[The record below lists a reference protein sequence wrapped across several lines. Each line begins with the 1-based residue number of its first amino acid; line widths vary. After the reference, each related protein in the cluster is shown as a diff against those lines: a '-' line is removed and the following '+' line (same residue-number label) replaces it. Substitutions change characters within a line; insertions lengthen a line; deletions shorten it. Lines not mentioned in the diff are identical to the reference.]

1 LAGAKSS
8 GTRTG
13 GKTIKERSGMA
24 KFIIQFCFAV
34 LLLFFGV
41 LLGMQQANEGMQ
53 KMRGYEDVSLPSV
66 LHLSKNQSGEIEA
79 SVFGKKV
86 KVDDLQEKK
95 EKIENIK
102 AFNLFSE
109 LGKQFAN
116 AVETLMEQLLSFLT
130 KLFGK

>member
-1 LAGAKSS
+1 
-8 GTRTG
+8 
-13 GKTIKERSGMA
+13 MV
-24 KFIIQFCFAV
+24 KFIVQFCFAV

-53 KMRGYEDVSLPSV
+53 KMRGYEDAALPSV

-86 KVDDLQEKK
+86 EVDDLQKKK

-102 AFNLFSE
+102 TFNLFSE
-109 LGKQFAN
+109 LGRQFAN
-116 AVETLMEQLLSFLT
+116 AIKTLMEQLLSFFT
-130 KLFGK
+130 KLLGK

>member
-1 LAGAKSS
+1 
-8 GTRTG
+8 
-13 GKTIKERSGMA
+13 MA
-24 KFIIQFCFAV
+24 KFIVQFCFAV
-34 LLLFFGV
+34 LILFFGV

-53 KMRGYEDVSLPSV
+53 KMRGYEDTSLPSV

-86 KVDDLQEKK
+86 EVDDLQEKK
-95 EKIENIK
+95 EKIEKIK

-116 AVETLMEQLLSFLT
+116 AVETLMEQLLSFFT